1 MKKFDVVFDTNAE
14 DDVFDI
20 YAYVAVND
28 SIERADKLLSALRRT
43 CSKLKTLPHRGNVPP
58 ELFEIGVVEFREIRY
73 KPYRILYSID
83 RSTVYVHC
91 VLDGRRDLQTLL
103 QERLMR

>member
-1 MKKFDVVFDTNAE
+1 MKKFDVVFDKDAE
-14 DDVFDI
+14 DDLFDI
-20 YAYVAVND
+20 YSFVAVND
-28 SIERADKLLSALRRT
+28 SIERADKLFSALRHT
-43 CSKLKTLPHRGNVPP
+43 CFKLKTLPNRGNVPP

-83 RSTVYVHC
+83 GSTVYVHC
-91 VLDGRRDLQTLL
+91 VLDGRRDMQTLL